1 MASFTSLPGELKS
14 KIIEHLILSTTET
27 MAKEVDPSLPNHL
40 SNVVSVRCQETFLP
54 LASVSGSFMKEL
66 IHTCYIYGYTSVI
79 TGSSHAEDQVSLLQH
94 LHRYYSYKMCE
105 AYMLEELE
113 GTPPPAYWAYHRE
126 YVPEPKE
133 VVEVPVIWEPVEPW
147 YVDDDGEV
155 VYWLE
160 VKKDVVV

>member
-1 MASFTSLPGELKS
+1 MPSFTSLPGEFKS

-27 MAKEVDPSLPNHL
+27 MAKEVDPISANHL
-40 SNVVSVRCQETFLP
+40 GNMMVRCQETFLS
-54 LASVSGSFMKEL
+54 LASVSGSFVKEL
-66 IHTCYIYGYTSVI
+66 IHTCYIHGYTSVI
-79 TGSSHAEDQVSLLQH
+79 TGSAHAEDQVFMLQY
-94 LHRYYSYKMCE
+94 LRTWYSTFMCN

-133 VVEVPVIWEPVEPW
+133 VVVVPVIWEPVEPW

-160 VKKDVVV
+160 VKKDVAVV